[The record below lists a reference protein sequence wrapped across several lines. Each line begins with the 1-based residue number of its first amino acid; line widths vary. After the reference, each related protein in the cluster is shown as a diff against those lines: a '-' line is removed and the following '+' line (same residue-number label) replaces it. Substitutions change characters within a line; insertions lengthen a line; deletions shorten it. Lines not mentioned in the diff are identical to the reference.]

1 MNRDQAVVIKPKLNL
16 IWSQTWRPKHG
27 GMMERNRHLNCSVI
41 STSINAKT
49 APRAHLEDAPTQSA
63 CENVLNRLPG
73 EARSKL
79 RPNRL

>member
-1 MNRDQAVVIKPKLNL
+1 
-16 IWSQTWRPKHG
+16 
-27 GMMERNRHLNCSVI
+27 MERNMYLNCNVR

-49 APRAHLEDAPTQSA
+49 APGAHLEEAPTQSA
-63 CENVLNRLPG
+63 CENVLDRLPG

>member
-1 MNRDQAVVIKPKLNL
+1 
-16 IWSQTWRPKHG
+16 
-27 GMMERNRHLNCSVI
+27 MERNMYLNCSVI

-49 APRAHLEDAPTQSA
+49 DPGAHLEEAPTQSA
-63 CENVLNRLPG
+63 CEYVLDRLPG